1 MKHPDL
7 VVDFG
12 DMLKLVRVDTFSSGW
27 GGSCWILIT
36 FFKFSVALMQQF
48 DLEQFDVLLFV
59 FTHAFRLFT
68 RGTEALRLLITFAN
82 SETSIVMP
90 IWIHETVLVRDIVLE
105 TLRIFSLVVDVV
117 FTIKHIVVS
126 LS

>member
-1 MKHPDL
+1 MKE
-7 VVDFG
+7 
-12 DMLKLVRVDTFSSGW
+12 
-27 GGSCWILIT
+27 
-36 FFKFSVALMQQF
+36 F
-48 DLEQFDVLLFV
+48 DLEQLDVLLFV

-82 SETSIVMP
+82 SETSIV
-90 IWIHETVLVRDIVLE
+90 ISVWIHETIFIRDIVLE